1 MFSSKDKTA
10 ASHYDTLVSPK
21 TEIIGDVKF
30 KGGLQVEG
38 IIKGNLIAEAG
49 SGAVVRISD
58 SGRVEGQ
65 INAPNVVV
73 NGTVVG
79 DIYAGEYIE
88 LAKKARIQ
96 GDVYYHMMEM
106 VLGAEVNGKL
116 IHQAKD
122 ELKKANKS
130 MLEAQATAE
139 VTAAAKVKG
148 DQAGEIVD

>member
-10 ASHYDTLVSPK
+10 ASHYDTLISQK
-21 TEIIGDVKF
+21 TEIVGDVKF

-38 IIKGNLIAEAG
+38 VVKGNLIAEAG

-58 SGRVEGQ
+58 GGRVEGQ

-73 NGTVVG
+73 NGMVTG
-79 DIYAGEYIE
+79 DIHAGEYIE

-96 GDVYYHMMEM
+96 GDVHYFMMEM

-116 IHQAKD
+116 IHKGKG
-122 ELKKANKS
+122 EFKKTKKP
-130 MLEAQATAE
+130 LIETPTDQTGD
-139 VTAAAKVKG
+139 KV
-148 DQAGEIVD
+148 D

>member
-10 ASHYDTLVSPK
+10 ASHYDTLISPK
-21 TEIIGDVKF
+21 TEIVGDVKF
-30 KGGLQVEG
+30 KGGLQIEG
-38 IIKGNLIAEAG
+38 TVKGNLIAEAN

-58 SGRVEGQ
+58 TGRVEGQ

-73 NGTVVG
+73 NGAVVG

-122 ELKKANKS
+122 KLKQANQAMLDAKS
-130 MLEAQATAE
+130 KSE
-139 VTAAAKVKG
+139 VNR
-148 DQAGEIVD
+148 DQAGDKVD

>member
-1 MFSSKDKTA
+1 MFSNKDKTA
-10 ASHYDTLVSPK
+10 ASHYDTLISPK
-21 TEIIGDVKF
+21 TEIVGDVKF

-38 IIKGNLIAEAG
+38 IVKGNLIAEAG

-65 INAPNVVV
+65 INVPNVVV
-73 NGTVVG
+73 NGVVVG
-79 DIYAGEYIE
+79 NIYASEYIE

-116 IHQAKD
+116 IHQGKD
-122 ELKKANKS
+122 QLKKANKS
-130 MLEAQATAE
+130 TLETRAVE
-139 VTAAAKVKG
+139 KKG
-148 DQAGEIVD
+148 DQIGDKVD

>member
-1 MFSSKDKTA
+1 MFSNKDKTA
-10 ASHYDTLVSPK
+10 ASHYDTLISPK
-21 TEIIGDVKF
+21 TEIVGDVKF

-38 IIKGNLIAEAG
+38 VVKGNLIAEAG

-65 INAPNVVV
+65 INVPNVVV
-73 NGTVVG
+73 NGAVVG
-79 DIYAGEYIE
+79 NIYASEYIE

-116 IHQAKD
+116 IHQGKD
-122 ELKKANKS
+122 QLKKANKS
-130 MLEAQATAE
+130 TLETQPVEKKGRQTE
-139 VTAAAKVKG
+139 DKV
-148 DQAGEIVD
+148 D

>member
-1 MFSSKDKTA
+1 MFSNKDKTA
-10 ASHYDTLVSPK
+10 ASHYDTLISPK
-21 TEIIGDVKF
+21 TEIVGDVKF

-38 IIKGNLIAEAG
+38 IVKGNLIAEAG

-65 INAPNVVV
+65 INVPNVVV
-73 NGTVVG
+73 NGAVVG
-79 DIYAGEYIE
+79 NIYASEYIE

-116 IHQAKD
+116 IHQGKD
-122 ELKKANKS
+122 QLKKANKS
-130 MLEAQATAE
+130 MLEAQAVE
-139 VTAAAKVKG
+139 KKG
-148 DQAGEIVD
+148 DQTGDKVD

>member
-1 MFSSKDKTA
+1 MFSNKDKTA
-10 ASHYDTLVSPK
+10 ASHYDTLISSK
-21 TEIIGDVKF
+21 TEIVGDVKF

-38 IIKGNLIAEAG
+38 IVKGNLIAEAG
-49 SGAVVRISD
+49 SGAIVRIAD

-65 INAPNVVV
+65 INVPNVVV

-79 DIYAGEYIE
+79 DIYASEYIE

-116 IHQAKD
+116 IHQGKD
-122 ELKKANKS
+122 QLKKANKS
-130 MLEAQATAE
+130 MLETQPVE
-139 VTAAAKVKG
+139 KKG
-148 DQAGEIVD
+148 DQTGDKVD

>member
-10 ASHYDTLVSPK
+10 ASHYDTLISPK

-38 IIKGNLIAEAG
+38 TIKGNLIAEVG
-49 SGAVVRISD
+49 SGAVVRVSD

-65 INAPNVVV
+65 INVPNVVV
-73 NGTVVG
+73 NGAVVG

-116 IHQAKD
+116 IHQSKD
-122 ELKKANKS
+122 ELKKSNKS
-130 MLEAQATAE
+130 LLGTQATSE
-139 VTAAAKVKG
+139 IKS
-148 DQAGEIVD
+148 DQTNDIVD

>member
-21 TEIIGDVKF
+21 TEIVGDVKF

-58 SGRVEGQ
+58 TGRVEGQ

-116 IHQAKD
+116 IHQGKD

-130 MLEAQATAE
+130 MLDAQAVPET
-139 VTAAAKVKG
+139 KS
-148 DQAGEIVD
+148 DQAGDKVD

>member
-58 SGRVEGQ
+58 TGRVEGQ

-116 IHQAKD
+116 IHQGKD

-130 MLEAQATAE
+130 MLDAQAVPET
-139 VTAAAKVKG
+139 KS
-148 DQAGEIVD
+148 DQAGDKVD

>member
-10 ASHYDTLVSPK
+10 SSHYDTLISPK
-21 TEIIGDVKF
+21 TEIVGDVKF
-30 KGGLQVEG
+30 KGGLQIEG
-38 IIKGNLIAEAG
+38 VVKGNLIAEVG

-65 INAPNVVV
+65 INVPNVVV
-73 NGTVVG
+73 NGAVVG
-79 DIYAGEYIE
+79 NIYASEYIE

-116 IHQAKD
+116 IHQGKD
-122 ELKKANKS
+122 QLKKSNKS
-130 MLEAQATAE
+130 MLETQPVEKKGVQTGD
-139 VTAAAKVKG
+139 KV
-148 DQAGEIVD
+148 D